1 MSNCQKEAQETRRTF
16 GELGGTAYS
25 LQDRLEKLSKE
36 ALRCQVLRSVHFF
49 LSFTSDSIL
58 MKNSMFFLL
67 GGCHQ
72 KEPTLTT
79 SHKLLIGG
87 QLSDFPG
94 VPHHVPKVSAIYHE
108 LGGSCLHTPIIHTIS
123 NPPHSSIVLPSHPCP
138 FLPNR
143 CDDPVPNGSCVCW
156 LVCLIHLNSHSL
168 NLSESPGRSPIAR
181 SLGLGLIFTN
191 QLYLEAVHSHLI

>member
-1 MSNCQKEAQETRRTF
+1 MSSIAKC
-16 GELGGTAYS
+16 S
-25 LQDRLEKLSKE
+25 LFR
-36 ALRCQVLRSVHFF
+36 
-49 LSFTSDSIL
+49 SFTSDSIL

-79 SHKLLIGG
+79 SNKLLIGG
-87 QLSDFPG
+87 QLSDW
-94 VPHHVPKVSAIYHE
+94 
-108 LGGSCLHTPIIHTIS
+108 SCLHTPIIHTIS

-191 QLYLEAVHSHLI
+191 QLYLEAVHSHLIWH